1 MNDEFKVTR
10 LYDGRGIG
18 AFNGFRWLAAA
29 ITSDRKAP
37 RYTPDKRAIIIL
49 PEGCKIDLGDFSF
62 KENVTI
68 GNYLHGS
75 YPVKDSD
82 IAFTSESS
90 CLELVGRDFDRVADI
105 AMQICRK
112 YQIPAVLFKN
122 FCGGTV
128 YLVER
133 NANYSPN
140 PDISRT

>member
-1 MNDEFKVTR
+1 MNNEFKVTR

-37 RYTPDKRAIIIL
+37 RYSPDKRAIIAL
-49 PEGCKIDLGDFSF
+49 PAGYEIDFAELSF
-62 KENVTI
+62 KEYVSV

-75 YPVKDSD
+75 YPIKDSGL
-82 IAFTSESS
+82 AFTSESS
-90 CLELVGRDFDRVADI
+90 CLELIGRDVDRVADI
-105 AMQICRK
+105 AMQICRR

-128 YLVER
+128 YLVEK
-133 NANYSPN
+133 SV
-140 PDISRT
+140 